1 MKTNPDYTLRD
12 IAGETIIVNQGS
24 SHTDMTRIIS
34 LNASARLLWENL
46 EGRDFTLA
54 DAVQVLVGHYGID
67 PAQAEA
73 DAARWVEQMEAC
85 GGVLR
90 REV

>member
-1 MKTNPDYTLRD
+1 MKTNPDYTLRS
-12 IAGETIIVNQGS
+12 IAGETIIVNQGV

-54 DAVQVLVGHYGID
+54 DAARVLTEHYDIDGH
-67 PAQAEA
+67 QAEA
-73 DAARWVEQMEAC
+73 DAARWVEQMKAC
-85 GGVLR
+85 GGISGG
-90 REV
+90 EE